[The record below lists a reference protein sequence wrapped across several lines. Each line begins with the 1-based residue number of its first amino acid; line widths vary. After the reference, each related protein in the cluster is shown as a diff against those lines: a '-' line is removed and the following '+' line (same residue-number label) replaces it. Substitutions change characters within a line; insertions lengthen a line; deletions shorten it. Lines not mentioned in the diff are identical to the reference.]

1 MSLTPFLTL
10 LPIKHFGRRGIGK
23 VPDFAPQGQG
33 RNPRKPNQSGT
44 PNKVGK
50 VSPPISFF
58 SHEVQM
64 ASPTD
69 TLTLLRAA
77 EIT

>member
-10 LPIKHFGRRGIGK
+10 RPATHFSRRGIGK

-33 RNPRKPNQSGT
+33 RNPRKTNQGGP
-44 PNKVGK
+44 PNKVDK
-50 VSPPISFF
+50 VSPPLSFF
-58 SHEVQM
+58 FPEVRM

-77 EIT
+77 GIA